1 MKLEQLQNAFQA
13 HLLRGESGIES
24 EIVGDARAAV
34 PARLDVYAGAYGAR
48 LVEVLGESFPAVR
61 MALGRKPFERCIGD
75 FVREH
80 PSRFRSAR
88 AYGEALS
95 PWLAAN
101 LAGPRARGVA
111 DLARLEWAMAD
122 AFDAADAIALEPG
135 SLAAIDPAEWP
146 RLQFAFSPT
155 LQRLTLTSNAVA
167 WWKFACAAQPRPGRW
182 RATASQ
188 RWLVWREDLAVFYRR
203 LSPTEAQA
211 LDAARAGSCFGEL
224 CAQLSPAQAAR
235 LLHDWF
241 TAGLIVKI
249 ALRTAASGA

>member
-1 MKLEQLQNAFQA
+1 MKLEQLQHAFQA
-13 HLLRGESGIES
+13 HLLRGQTGIEK

-34 PARLDVYAGAYGAR
+34 PARLGIYGSAYVAR

-61 MALGRKPFERCIGD
+61 AALGRSLFERCTGE
-75 FVREH
+75 FVRQH

-95 PWLAAN
+95 GWLAAN

-111 DLARLEWAMAD
+111 ELARFEWAMAA
-122 AFDAADAIALEPG
+122 AFDGADATALRPD
-135 SLAAIDPAEWP
+135 SLSGIDPSQWP
-146 RLQFAFSPT
+146 RLQFTFSPT
-155 LQRLTLTSNAVA
+155 LQRLNLTSNAVA

-182 RATASQ
+182 RPAASQ
-188 RWLVWREDLAVFYRR
+188 SWLVWREDLAVFYRR
-203 LSPTEAQA
+203 LSRTEAQA
-211 LDAARAGSCFGEL
+211 LDAARDGGCFGEL
-224 CAQLSPAQAAR
+224 CARLSPAQAAR